1 MAKVILVLEDDF
13 KNNSLRVSNNL
24 ADLDGQKTTAMVLA
38 NLLMSMISQP
48 LVDVC
53 ETESNH
59 LNKLEDK
66 GE

>member
-1 MAKVILVLEDDF
+1 MAKVVLILEDDYE
-13 KNNSLRVSNNL
+13 NNSLRISNNL
-24 ADLDGQKTTAMVLA
+24 DDLNGQKTTAMVLA

-53 ETESNH
+53 ETEANH
-59 LNKLEDK
+59 LNKIEDK